1 MTDPIAAPTN
11 HESSAAGS
19 QTEGTDAASVVI
31 AKVVPWL
38 FAAALTVYLGLSG
51 GGYDIVVRSEVGIV
65 LWWFVLLGVIIGV
78 LPQARIQRAG
88 WIAVALLAGFLV
100 WTWFGLSWSN
110 SHELTLDEV
119 CRVSTYLGVFILGL
133 CLIGRDSARSVI
145 GGVAVGIVIVTT
157 VAVLSKLSPSLFP
170 STASKFYET
179 ARLGYP
185 FDYADAVGEF
195 AALGL
200 PLLLFL
206 ATSGRSMI
214 VRAASAAALPIVL
227 FCLALTVSR
236 GGILAA
242 VVGLV
247 AFLALMPD
255 RIPRLP
261 TVALAGM
268 GIAVLMAALLQRPAL
283 RDSIGV
289 APASDRHSMLA
300 ILCVVVVLTAIAQAG
315 LVVLMRRTA
324 RPAWLSVS
332 RRGAQ
337 LITAGI
343 LAVVAAIVVIAAAS
357 GLLHNLWHDFKQANP
372 TAHSNQ
378 YFRLFSLA
386 GSHRYQYWQVAIK
399 AFRSAPLIGIGPGT
413 FRFYWAQHQ
422 TLGEYVLNAHS
433 LWIETLAEVGLIGF
447 LLIGGFF
454 AYMVIGGAR
463 RALRASF
470 DVRVL
475 VATATAMVAGFC
487 AAAAFDWVWQM
498 GVIPM
503 ITLLVAAVIVADL
516 GDPVTSAASGPQTT
530 ASNRRLRAT
539 RVILGAAAVL
549 AIVLISIPLATTV
562 EVRSSQA
569 AAARGQIK
577 QALADANSAQ
587 QLQPAA
593 ASPRLQ
599 RALLLEQV
607 GDVKDAEQAIAEAI
621 QREPDNSQLW
631 LVASRIATELGRP
644 KQALAYWQRART
656 LDPTSLIFR

>member
-11 HESSAAGS
+11 PGSRAAGS
-19 QTEGTDAASVVI
+19 HTDGLKATEVLTARVL
-31 AKVVPWL
+31 PWL
-38 FAAALTVYLGLSG
+38 FAVALTVYLGLSG

-65 LWWFVLLGVIIGV
+65 VWWFVLLGVIVGV
-78 LPQARIQRAG
+78 LPRAGIPRAG
-88 WIAVALLAGFLV
+88 WIAVALLTGFLL
-100 WTWFGLSWSN
+100 WTWLGLSWSN

-119 CRVSTYLGVFILGL
+119 CRVSTYLGVFLLGV
-133 CLIGRDSARSVI
+133 CFIDRDSARSVI
-145 GGVAVGIVIVTT
+145 SGVAVGIVIVTA

-206 ATSGRSMI
+206 ATSGRTL
-214 VRAASAAALPIVL
+214 VGRAAAAAGLPIVL

-242 VVGLV
+242 VVGIV

-255 RIPRLP
+255 RVPRLP
-261 TVALAGM
+261 TLVLAGA
-268 GIAVLMAALLQRPAL
+268 GIALLMGALLQRPAL

-300 ILCVVVVLTAIAQAG
+300 ILCVIVVLTGIVQAL
-315 LVVLMRRTA
+315 LVLLMRRTT
-324 RPAWLSVS
+324 RPGWLNVS
-332 RRGAQ
+332 RRGAH

-343 LAVVAAIVVIAAAS
+343 VGVVAVILVIAAAS
-357 GLLHNLWHDFKQANP
+357 GLIHNLWHDFKQANP

-378 YFRLFSLA
+378 YFRLLSLA

-399 AFRSAPLIGIGPGT
+399 AFKSAPLIGIGPGT
-413 FRFYWAQHQ
+413 FRFYWAAHQ

-433 LWIETLAEVGLIGF
+433 LWVETLAETGLIGF

-454 AYMVIGGAR
+454 GYLVIGGAR
-463 RALRASF
+463 RSLRASS

-516 GDPVTSAASGPQTT
+516 GEPVASAASGPQTT
-530 ASNRRLRAT
+530 ASKRRLTTT
-539 RVILGAAAVL
+539 RVLLGSAAII
-549 AIVLISIPLATTV
+549 AIALIAIPLASTV
-562 EVRSSQA
+562 AVRSSQA
-569 AAARGQIK
+569 AAARGQLT

-587 QLQPAA
+587 QLQPGA

-599 RALLLEQV
+599 RALLLEQL
-607 GDVKDAEQAIAEAI
+607 GDVSGAEQAITEAI

-631 LVASRIATELGRP
+631 LVASRIATELGHA
-644 KQALAYWQRART
+644 KQALADWQRAKS
-656 LDPTSLIFR
+656 LDPTSVIFR